1 MSRHTIKYVTD
12 LQGIRIDPGR
22 AKEQTSLLTPEEQN
36 QLCNL
41 ILQCH
46 WVEQGTRPDLAYEA
60 VELSSKFDKA
70 VVSDL
75 IRANKNLLKLK
86 QLKSFI
92 KFPNLGHS
100 KDWKIV
106 VFSDASHANMDSV
119 VCQVC
124 EDILF

>member
-1 MSRHTIKYVTD
+1 M
-12 LQGIRIDPGR
+12 
-22 AKEQTSLLTPEEQN
+22 
-36 QLCNL
+36 
-41 ILQCH
+41 
-46 WVEQGTRPDLAYEA
+46 EQGTRPDLAYD
-60 VELSSKFDKA
+60 SKFDKT

-100 KDWKIV
+100 KNWKIV

-119 VCQVC
+119 VCQVW

>member
-1 MSRHTIKYVTD
+1 M
-12 LQGIRIDPGR
+12 
-22 AKEQTSLLTPEEQN
+22 A
-36 QLCNL
+36 
-41 ILQCH
+41 
-46 WVEQGTRPDLAYEA
+46 QGTRPDLAYEV

-92 KFPNLGHS
+92 RFPNLGPY

-106 VFSDASHANMDSV
+106 VFSVASNANIDSV
-119 VCQVC
+119 SSVGGHIVLIAGCKKRSAP
-124 EDILF
+124 ITWSS